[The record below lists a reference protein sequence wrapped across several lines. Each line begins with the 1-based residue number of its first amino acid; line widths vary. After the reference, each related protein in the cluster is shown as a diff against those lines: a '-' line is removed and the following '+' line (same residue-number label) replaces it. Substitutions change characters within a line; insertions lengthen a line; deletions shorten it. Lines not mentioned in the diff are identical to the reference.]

1 MPFSATSIQYSGSH
15 NQSNWGGG
23 SIQIGKV
30 EVKLSLFIDY
40 MILYI
45 ENLKESTHKKNRYS

>member
-1 MPFSATSIQYSGSH
+1 MPFSATSTQYSGRH

-45 ENLKESTHKKNRYS
+45 KYPKDYTKKKLFE